1 MYSFEYVNILLNVLF
16 VRGGMME
23 LNERLRKI
31 RNDMGL
37 TQADFAELGGVKV
50 LAQTNYE
57 RGMRVPSLEYLLK
70 LKESG
75 VDVNFIIFGE
85 VVDINTIS
93 VMENKLLFAYRNG
106 SKERKQ
112 AIEFVAG
119 IYKDDSTQDE
129 SKEDISDHN
138 SNEHQNIEKNNNSF
152 FSAYY
157 LGDIRRN
164 AFNFFF
170 KVTPIF
176 SIVAILFWGIIHI
189 LITEFI
195 PLFAENDLFVNSV
208 TLGIAII
215 ALLSIIFGGIKI
227 GEKLLNYKDSNLV
240 RLRQLRALFSR

>member
-1 MYSFEYVNILLNVLF
+1 
-16 VRGGMME
+16 ME

-85 VVDINTIS
+85 VVDVKGLSN
-93 VMENKLLFAYRNG
+93 MEHKLLFAYQNA

-119 IYKDDSTQDE
+119 IYNDDNTEDGP
-129 SKEDISDHN
+129 KEDISTSHSDAY
-138 SNEHQNIEKNNNSF
+138 QNNEKNSNSF
-152 FSAYY
+152 FSAYS
-157 LGDIRRN
+157 LGDIKRN
-164 AFNFFF
+164 ALNLVF
-170 KVTPIF
+170 KVVPIV
-176 SIVAILFWGIIHI
+176 SIVTILFWGIIHI
-189 LITEFI
+189 LITKFI
-195 PLFAENDLFVNSV
+195 PLFAENGLFANSV
-208 TLGIAII
+208 SVGIAVITLLFITLG
-215 ALLSIIFGGIKI
+215 SIKI
-227 GEKLLNYKDSNLV
+227 GDKLLNYKDSNLV
-240 RLRQLRALFSR
+240 RLRQLRVLFAK

>member
-1 MYSFEYVNILLNVLF
+1 
-16 VRGGMME
+16 ME

-75 VDVNFIIFGE
+75 VDINFIIFGE
-85 VVDINTIS
+85 VVDVNGLS
-93 VMENKLLFAYRNG
+93 SMEHKLLFAYQNA

-119 IYKDDSTQDE
+119 IYKDDNIPDDP
-129 SKEDISDHN
+129 KEDISNHN
-138 SNEHQNIEKNNNSF
+138 SNEHQNIEKSNKSF
-152 FSAYY
+152 FSAYS

-170 KVTPIF
+170 KVAPIF
-176 SIVAILFWGIIHI
+176 SIAAILFWGIMHI

-195 PLFAENDLFVNSV
+195 PLFAEKGVFANSIS
-208 TLGIAII
+208 LGVAII
-215 ALLSIIFGGIKI
+215 ALLSVIFGGIKI

-240 RLRQLRALFSR
+240 RLRQLRALFAK